1 MKQRKLLKLLKL
13 LKENK
18 NIYCH
23 ISSDLSEDN
32 YFYPRIPDAT
42 REDENSEINRVCV
55 AKTLEGALTAIPNGA
70 GRLDT
75 YLEQSSYYFKV
86 FIIDTEKLGINKIMS
101 AEELYKNDY
110 VRDAEITGEHW
121 ILEEFEVPQEDVFYI
136 RLNEWEERAEDI
148 IPYSIYELSETDEYD
163 GDYEGAYYD
172 VYEDCVP
179 FVCAIEDIDIL
190 VEDVKAGEE
199 IEIDLEFVESYLSKD
214 KLKEKFLISNP
225 DIEFIDDEDD
235 DNIIFLAKKDQNIS
249 EIMHI
254 DWYYKHCV

>member
-1 MKQRKLLKLLKL
+1 MKQRELLKL

-18 NIYCH
+18 NVYCH

-32 YFYPRIPDAT
+32 YFYPRIPDT
-42 REDENSEINRVCV
+42 IREDENSEINRVCV

-75 YLEQSSYYFKV
+75 YLEHSSYYFKV

-101 AEELYKNDY
+101 SEELYKSDY

-121 ILEEFEVPQEDVFYI
+121 ILEPFEVPQEDIFYI
-136 RLNEWEERAEDI
+136 RLNNWDENETDI
-148 IPYSIYELSETDEYD
+148 VPYKIYELSETDEYE
-163 GDYEGAYYD
+163 GDYEEAYYD
-172 VYEDCVP
+172 VYGHCIP
-179 FVCAIEDIDIL
+179 YICAIEKINIL
-190 VEDVKAGEE
+190 VEEIKAGEGVK
-199 IEIDLEFVESYLSKD
+199 IDLECVESYLSKD
-214 KLKEKFLISNP
+214 ELKEKFLISNP

-235 DNIIFLAKKDQNIS
+235 DNIIFLAKKDQNIG